1 MATETQTKVA
11 CKHPQEKLT
20 LIVTEAFA
28 MHEVTKIKCTE
39 CNQFLE
45 DEN

>member
-1 MATETQTKVA
+1 MATKPQTKIA
-11 CKHPQEKLT
+11 CKHPQEKRT

-28 MHEVTKIKCTE
+28 MWEVTKIKCTE
-39 CNQFLE
+39 CNQFIE